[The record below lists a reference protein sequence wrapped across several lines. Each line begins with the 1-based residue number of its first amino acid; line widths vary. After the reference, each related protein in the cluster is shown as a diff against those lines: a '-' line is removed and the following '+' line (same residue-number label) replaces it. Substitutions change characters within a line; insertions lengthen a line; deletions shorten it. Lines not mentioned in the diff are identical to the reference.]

1 MNTRTTITKRMH
13 SHRDGGNEQN
23 PQGITMSKEIE
34 EDEHEEYG
42 LDDFFGRTPQ
52 SSYFEIAKTANQN
65 IVENEIE
72 KVFRRLAVAERM
84 LEERELDDE
93 LEKEISRTVID
104 QDIDER
110 TATVFID
117 LVGAIVTQCE

>member
-1 MNTRTTITKRMH
+1 MH
-13 SHRDGGNEQN
+13 SKIKKT
-23 PQGITMSKEIE
+23 QGITMSKEIE
-34 EDEHEEYG
+34 EDEEEEYG

-84 LEERELDDE
+84 LEERQLDDE

>member
-1 MNTRTTITKRMH
+1 
-13 SHRDGGNEQN
+13 
-23 PQGITMSKEIE
+23 MSREIE
-34 EDEHEEYG
+34 EDEEEYG

-52 SSYFEIAKTANQN
+52 SSYFEIARTANQN

-84 LEERELDDE
+84 LEERELADE

-104 QDIDER
+104 TDIDER